1 MKKALYGLKQA
12 PRAWNDKLNKFLL
25 GFEFTR
31 CLKEPSVYRKETS
44 EGLLVIAV
52 YVDDLFVTGASM
64 RSINAFKKEM
74 ATKFEMSDLGLLTYY
89 LGIEVTQHEGGITLN
104 QKRYAL
110 KILEETGMKDC
121 NPVQIPMDSGLK
133 LEK

>member
-1 MKKALYGLKQA
+1 
-12 PRAWNDKLNKFLL
+12 
-25 GFEFTR
+25 
-31 CLKEPSVYRKETS
+31 
-44 EGLLVIAV
+44 
-52 YVDDLFVTGASM
+52 M